1 MRSNGES
8 TKGAAWAYDPA
19 ASTYDCLLVP
29 KVLAGPARDLV
40 VMLRLPSGGLALDV
54 GTGTGPAALA
64 AMESLGQEGAAV
76 GLDRSLEML
85 RLAGANGVPRLVA
98 GEVPGLPFPE
108 GVFDGV
114 FANFVLSH
122 FANYEMAL
130 LDMVQSLRPGGRLG
144 ATTWLLGQSEF
155 SSAWHDVAESFISKD
170 LLRDAVHQVIPW
182 EEWFAEATH
191 LREALQDAG
200 LASVDIQSAST
211 GSA

>member
-1 MRSNGES
+1 MVCRRYEDSRLRKSLTLDDDAWVKQGLFFVRRLTASMTLQQPSGEMKGGRPAMSSTGES
-8 TKGAAWAYDPA
+8 TKGVGWAYDPA
-19 ASTYDCLLVP
+19 ASTYDRLLVP
-29 KVLAGPARDLV
+29 KVFA
-40 VMLRLPSGGLALDV
+40 
-54 GTGTGPAALA
+54 
-64 AMESLGQEGAAV
+64 
-76 GLDRSLEML
+76 
-85 RLAGANGVPRLVA
+85 
-98 GEVPGLPFPE
+98 
-108 GVFDGV
+108 GV

-170 LLRDAVHQVIPW
+170 LLRDAVRQLIPW